1 MKAKGQEIF
10 LAALDQLEK
19 EKGLDKEELLQ
30 AVETAL
36 LAAYKKNY
44 KDAENARVEI
54 NRITGSID
62 FKADKIVV
70 EEVTNKTLEIGLELA
85 KKYSKSAKLGDI
97 VSIDIDAGN
106 FKRNAIQNA
115 KQIVI
120 QKVREHEKLS
130 LYNKFKALENS
141 LVTVLVKK
149 MDENRNLYIEINDME
164 AIIQAKDLNPLD
176 EFVQGDRVSVYVGT
190 VLEGTRFTKVEF
202 SRKNE
207 EFLLKL
213 LEREIPEIANKDIEV
228 KAITREAG
236 NRSKVAIYSKDPNL
250 DIKGACIGKNSIRIQ
265 TILSE
270 LNGEK
275 LDIVLWDEDQRIFV
289 KNALSPAEIFAIE
302 IVKVN
307 EELVANVE
315 VDPEQ
320 LSLAIGKKGQ
330 NSRLASKLCKIKIN
344 IKVDEVENYEYRKNL
359 EEAD

>member
-1 MKAKGQEIF
+1 MKAKEQGIF

-19 EKGLDKEELLQ
+19 EKGLDKEELLL

-54 NRITGSID
+54 NRVTGSIN
-62 FKADKIVV
+62 FKADKVV
-70 EEVTNKTLEIGLELA
+70 VKKVEDSTLEIGLELA
-85 KKYSKSAKLGDI
+85 KKYSKSAKLGDT
-97 VSIDIDAGN
+97 VSVDIDAGN

-130 LYNKFKALENS
+130 LYNKFKALEDT
-141 LVTVLVKK
+141 LITVLVKK

-176 EFVQGDRVSVYVGT
+176 DFIQGDRVSVYVGN
-190 VLEGTRFTKVEF
+190 VSEGTKFTKIEF
-202 SRKNE
+202 SRRNE
-207 EFLLKL
+207 EFLIKL
-213 LEREIPEIANKDIEV
+213 LEREIPEIANKDIEI

-236 NRSKVAIYSKDPNL
+236 NRSKVAIYSDDPNL

-275 LDIVLWDEDQRIFV
+275 LDIVLWDEDPRIFV

-302 IVKVN
+302 IVKVD

-315 VDPEQ
+315 VNPEQ

-330 NSRLASKLCKIKIN
+330 NSRLASKLCKMRIN
-344 IKVDEVENYEYRKNL
+344 IKVDELSDYEY
-359 EEAD
+359 EENIEETD